1 MGRGAHTTQGRYLS
15 KVKGWDWRRSWHP
28 VPSLRGK
35 EMGKQWEQKQ
45 NLFSWA
51 PKSMQMVTAVMELK
65 DTCSLEEKIWQTLCI
80 KKQRCYFADKG
91 LSSQSK
97 GFSSSHVWIWELEQ
111 KEDWAP
117 KNWCFSTVVFGKTH
131 DSPLGCK
138 EIQPVNPKLNQSWIF
153 IGMTD
158 AEAWSSKTLATWC
171 EELISW
177 KRP

>member
-1 MGRGAHTTQGRYLS
+1 
-15 KVKGWDWRRSWHP
+15 
-28 VPSLRGK
+28 
-35 EMGKQWEQKQ
+35 
-45 NLFSWA
+45 
-51 PKSMQMVTAVMELK
+51 MQMVTAVMELK

-138 EIQPVNPKLNQSWIF
+138 EIQPVNPKQNQFLTF
-153 IGMTD
+153 IGNTD
-158 AEAWSSKTLATWC
+158 AGAEAPVLWPLDLKSWLIRKDPDAGKGWSQ
-171 EELISW
+171 EE
-177 KRP
+177 KGMTED